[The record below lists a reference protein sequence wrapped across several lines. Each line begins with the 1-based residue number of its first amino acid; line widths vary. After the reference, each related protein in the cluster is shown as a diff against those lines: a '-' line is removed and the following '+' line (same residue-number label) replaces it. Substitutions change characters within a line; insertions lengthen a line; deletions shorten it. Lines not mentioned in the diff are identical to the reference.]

1 MKGAVVI
8 MTTEKLYDTIKS
20 WRDLVTA
27 EGMIGMSCEMDN
39 VLKQLEADML
49 IEQSKK
55 SGTKSI
61 VTAANRIIK
70 NAESLKRS
78 PMLEGMFTNRTR
90 DGSTLYCVC
99 DSFVAIRFNEK
110 PLLPEI
116 DENWRGQEMQ
126 LEHIVKPMDDSK
138 EIVLP
143 DIGELKVYIKTHKIK
158 EKNNPKKVADYLLDE
173 ELNLWVNPQYLLNA
187 MECLP
192 DCEVYAVNSISPIYV
207 TAENGD
213 GVVMPVKHK

>member
-1 MKGAVVI
+1 
-8 MTTEKLYDTIKS
+8 MTNEKLYDIIKS
-20 WRDLVTA
+20 WSVRIHD
-27 EGMIGMSCEMDN
+27 EGFLMMENEMLD
-39 VLKQLEADML
+39 VLKSLEADML

-70 NAESLKRS
+70 NAELRNN
-78 PMLEGMFTNRTR
+78 PMLEGMFTNQTR

-99 DSFVAIRFNEK
+99 DGFVAIRFNEK

-116 DENWRGQEMQ
+116 DSKYHGQEMQ
-126 LEHIVKPMDDSK
+126 LEQIVKPMDGSK
-138 EIVLP
+138 EISLP

-158 EKNNPKKVADYLLDE
+158 EKNNDKKVSDYLLDE

-192 DCEVYAVNSISPIYV
+192 DCKAYAANRISPIYFK
-207 TAENGD
+207 AENGD
-213 GVVMPVKHK
+213 GVVMPVNHK

>member
-1 MKGAVVI
+1 

-20 WRDLVTA
+20 WRDSCDTAGLYLVANDMNIT
-27 EGMIGMSCEMDN
+27 
-39 VLKQLEADML
+39 LKQLESDML

-70 NAESLKRS
+70 NAELRNK
-78 PMLEGMFTNRTR
+78 PMLEGMFTNQTR

-99 DSFVAIRFNEK
+99 DGVVAIRFNEK

-116 DENWRGQEMQ
+116 DEKYHGQEMQ
-126 LEHIVKPMDDSK
+126 LEQIVKPMDGSK
-138 EIVLP
+138 EIALP
-143 DIGELKVYIKTHKIK
+143 DISELKVYIKTHKIK
-158 EKNNPKKVADYLLDE
+158 EKNNDKKVADYLLNE

-192 DCEVYAVNSISPIYV
+192 DCKAYAANRISQIYFK
-207 TAENGD
+207 AENGD
-213 GVVMPVKHK
+213 GVVMPVNHK

>member
-1 MKGAVVI
+1 
-8 MTTEKLYDTIKS
+8 MTTEKLYDIIKS
-20 WRDLVTA
+20 WRVSCDTA
-27 EGMIGMSCEMDN
+27 GLYLISKDMDTT
-39 VLKQLEADML
+39 LKQLKADML
-49 IEQSKK
+49 MEQSKK

-70 NAESLKRS
+70 NAESTGRD
-78 PMLEGMFTNRTR
+78 MLIGMFTNQTR

-99 DSFVAIRFNEK
+99 DSFVAVRFNEK

-116 DENWRGQEMQ
+116 DSKYHGQEMQ
-126 LEHIVKPMDDSK
+126 LEYIVKPMDGSK
-138 EIVLP
+138 EIKLP

-192 DCEVYAVNSISPIYV
+192 DCKAYAANSISPIYV
-207 TAENGD
+207 EAENGD
-213 GVVMPVKHK
+213 GCVCPVKHK

>member
-1 MKGAVVI
+1 
-8 MTTEKLYDTIKS
+8 MTNEKLYDVIKS
-20 WRDLVTA
+20 WSIKIHD
-27 EGMIGMSCEMDN
+27 EGFLRMENEMLD
-39 VLKQLEADML
+39 VLKSLEADML

-70 NAESLKRS
+70 NAKLRNK
-78 PMLEGMFTNRTR
+78 PMLEGMFINQTR

-116 DENWRGQEMQ
+116 DSKYHGQEMQ
-126 LEHIVKPMDDSK
+126 LECIVKLMDGSK
-138 EIVLP
+138 EIALP

-158 EKNNPKKVADYLLDE
+158 EKNNPKKVADYLLNE

-192 DCEVYAVNSISPIYV
+192 DCKAYAANSISPIYV
-207 TAENGD
+207 EAENGD
-213 GVVMPVKHK
+213 GCVCSVKHK

>member
-1 MKGAVVI
+1 MA
-8 MTTEKLYDTIKS
+8 TEKLYDTIKI
-20 WRDLVTA
+20 WRDSVTA
-27 EGMIGMSCEMDN
+27 EGMIATGVEMDN

-70 NAESLKRS
+70 NAELLKRS
-78 PMLEGMFTNRTR
+78 SMLEGMFTNQTR

-116 DENWRGQEMQ
+116 DSKYHGEEMQ
-126 LEHIVKPMDDSK
+126 LEQIVKPMDSSK
-138 EIVLP
+138 EIDLP

-192 DCEVYAVNSISPIYV
+192 DCKAYAANRISPIYFK
-207 TAENGD
+207 AENGD
-213 GVVMPVKHK
+213 GVVMPVNHK

>member
-1 MKGAVVI
+1 
-8 MTTEKLYDTIKS
+8 MTTERLYYTIKE
-20 WRDLVTA
+20 WRDSCDTAGLYLVTKD
-27 EGMIGMSCEMDN
+27 MDAT
-39 VLKQLEADML
+39 LKQLESDML

-70 NAESLKRS
+70 NAESIKKPL
-78 PMLEGMFTNRTR
+78 LAGMFTNQTR

-99 DSFVAIRFNEK
+99 DSYVAIRFNEK

-116 DENWRGQEMQ
+116 DEKYHGQEMQ
-126 LEHIVKPMDDSK
+126 LEQIVKPMDGSK
-138 EIVLP
+138 EIALP
-143 DIGELKVYIKTHKIK
+143 DISELKVYIKTHKIK
-158 EKNNPKKVADYLLDE
+158 EKNNDKKVADYLLNE

-192 DCEVYAVNSISPIYV
+192 DCKAYAANRISPIYFK
-207 TAENGD
+207 AENGD
-213 GVVMPVKHK
+213 GVVMPVNHK

>member
-1 MKGAVVI
+1 
-8 MTTEKLYDTIKS
+8 MTIERLYDIIKA
-20 WRDLVTA
+20 WRDSCDTAGLYLVA
-27 EGMIGMSCEMDN
+27 KDMDTT
-39 VLKQLEADML
+39 LKQLEADML
-49 IEQSKK
+49 IEQLKK

-70 NAESLKRS
+70 NAESRNK
-78 PMLEGMFTNRTR
+78 PMLEGMFTNQTR

-116 DENWRGQEMQ
+116 DEKYHGQEMQ
-126 LEHIVKPMDDSK
+126 LEQIVKPMDGSK
-138 EIVLP
+138 EIDLP
-143 DIGELKVYIKTHKIK
+143 DISELKVYIKTHKIK

-192 DCEVYAVNSISPIYV
+192 DCKAYAANRISPIYIKN
-207 TAENGD
+207 ENGD
-213 GVVMPVKHK
+213 GCVCPVNHK

>member
-1 MKGAVVI
+1 
-8 MTTEKLYDTIKS
+8 MTTERLYDIIKA
-20 WRDLVTA
+20 WRDSCDTAGLYLVAKDMNTT
-27 EGMIGMSCEMDN
+27 
-39 VLKQLEADML
+39 LKQLETDML

-70 NAESLKRS
+70 NAKSLKRS
-78 PMLEGMFTNRTR
+78 SVIEGMFTNQTK

-116 DENWRGQEMQ
+116 DEKWHKQEMQ
-126 LEHIVKPMDDSK
+126 LEQIVKPMDGSK
-138 EIVLP
+138 EIILP
-143 DIGELKVYIKTHKIK
+143 DIGELNVHIKTHKIK
-158 EKNNPKKVADYLLDE
+158 EKNNPKKVADYLLNE

-192 DCEVYAVNSISPIYV
+192 DCKAYAANRISPIYFE
-207 TAENGD
+207 AENGD
-213 GVVMPVKHK
+213 GVVMPVNHK

>member
-1 MKGAVVI
+1 
-8 MTTEKLYDTIKS
+8 MTTERLYDTIKV
-20 WRDLVTA
+20 WRDAITI
-27 EGMIGMSCEMDN
+27 EGMTSMAYEMN
-39 VLKQLEADML
+39 NMLKQLEADML

-70 NAESLKRS
+70 NAESLKK
-78 PMLEGMFTNRTR
+78 PLLAGMFTNQTR

-99 DSFVAIRFNEK
+99 DGYVAIRFNEK

-116 DENWRGQEMQ
+116 DSKYHGQEMQ
-126 LEHIVKPMDDSK
+126 LEQIVKPMDGSK
-138 EIVLP
+138 EIELP
-143 DIGELKVYIKTHKIK
+143 DISELKVYIKTHKIK
-158 EKNNPKKVADYLLDE
+158 EKNNPKKVADYLLNE

-192 DCEVYAVNSISPIYV
+192 DCKAYAANRISPIYFK
-207 TAENGD
+207 AENGD
-213 GVVMPVKHK
+213 GVVMPVNHK

>member
-1 MKGAVVI
+1 
-8 MTTEKLYDTIKS
+8 MTNEKLYDIIKS
-20 WRDLVTA
+20 WSVRIHD
-27 EGMIGMSCEMDN
+27 EGFLMMENEMLD
-39 VLKQLEADML
+39 VLKSLESDML

-70 NAESLKRS
+70 NAESLKK
-78 PMLEGMFTNRTR
+78 PLLAGMFTNQTR

-99 DSFVAIRFNEK
+99 DSYVAIRFNEK

-116 DENWRGQEMQ
+116 DEKYHGQEMQ
-126 LEHIVKPMDDSK
+126 LEQIVKPMDGSK
-138 EIVLP
+138 KIALP
-143 DIGELKVYIKTHKIK
+143 DISELKVYIKTHKIK

-192 DCEVYAVNSISPIYV
+192 DCKAYAANRISPIYFK
-207 TAENGD
+207 AENGD
-213 GVVMPVKHK
+213 GVVMPVNHK

>member
-1 MKGAVVI
+1 
-8 MTTEKLYDTIKS
+8 MTTEKLYDIIKA
-20 WRDLVTA
+20 WRDSVTT
-27 EGMIGMSCEMDN
+27 EGMVFTGEEMDN

-70 NAESLKRS
+70 NAESTGKDRL
-78 PMLEGMFTNRTR
+78 MGMFTNQTR
-90 DGSTLYCVC
+90 DGLTLYCVC

-116 DENWRGQEMQ
+116 DSEYHGQEMH
-126 LEHIVKPMDDSK
+126 LEQIVKKPDFSK
-138 EIVLP
+138 EIKLP

-158 EKNNPKKVADYLLDE
+158 EKNNPKKVADYLLNE

-192 DCEVYAVNSISPIYV
+192 DCKAHAANSVSPIYV

-213 GVVMPVKHK
+213 GVVMPVNHK

>member
-1 MKGAVVI
+1 
-8 MTTEKLYDTIKS
+8 MTIERLYDIIKA
-20 WRDLVTA
+20 WRDSVTA
-27 EGMIGMSCEMDN
+27 EGMTSMAYEMNN
-39 VLKQLEADML
+39 VLNQLEADML

-70 NAESLKRS
+70 NAELRNK
-78 PMLEGMFTNRTR
+78 PILEGMFTNQTR

-99 DSFVAIRFNEK
+99 DGFVAIRFNEK

-116 DENWRGQEMQ
+116 DEKYHGQEMQ
-126 LEHIVKPMDDSK
+126 LEQIVRPIYDSE
-138 EIVLP
+138 EITLP
-143 DIGELKVYIKTHKIK
+143 NIDELKVYIKTHKIK
-158 EKNNPKKVADYLLDE
+158 EKNNDKKVADYLLDE

-192 DCEVYAVNSISPIYV
+192 DCKAYAANRISPIYLK
-207 TAENGD
+207 AENGD
-213 GVVMPVKHK
+213 GVVMPVNHK

>member
-1 MKGAVVI
+1 
-8 MTTEKLYDTIKS
+8 MTTEKLYDIIKS
-20 WRDLVTA
+20 WSVRIHD
-27 EGMIGMSCEMDN
+27 EGFLMMENEMLD
-39 VLKQLEADML
+39 VLKSLESDIL

-70 NAESLKRS
+70 NAESLNK
-78 PMLEGMFTNRTR
+78 PLLAGMFTNQTR

-116 DENWRGQEMQ
+116 DEKYHGQEMQ
-126 LEHIVKPMDDSK
+126 LEQIVKPMDGSK
-138 EIVLP
+138 EIALP
-143 DIGELKVYIKTHKIK
+143 DISELKVYIKTHKIK
-158 EKNNPKKVADYLLDE
+158 EKNNDKKVADYLLNE

-192 DCEVYAVNSISPIYV
+192 DCKAYAANRISPIYFK
-207 TAENGD
+207 AENGD
-213 GVVMPVKHK
+213 GVVMPVNHK

>member
-1 MKGAVVI
+1 
-8 MTTEKLYDTIKS
+8 MTTERLYDTIKV
-20 WRDLVTA
+20 WRDSCDTA
-27 EGMIGMSCEMDN
+27 GLYLIVKDMDAT
-39 VLKQLEADML
+39 LKQLEADML

-55 SGTKSI
+55 SSTKSI

-70 NAESLKRS
+70 NAESTGRD
-78 PMLEGMFTNRTR
+78 MLMGMFTNQTR

-99 DSFVAIRFNEK
+99 DGFVAIRFNEK

-116 DENWRGQEMQ
+116 DEKYHGQEMQ
-126 LEHIVKPMDDSK
+126 LEYIVKLMDGSK
-138 EIVLP
+138 EIALP
-143 DIGELKVYIKTHKIK
+143 DISELKVYIKTHKIK

-192 DCEVYAVNSISPIYV
+192 GCKAYAANRISPIYFK
-207 TAENGD
+207 AENGD
-213 GVVMPVKHK
+213 GCVCPVNHR

>member
-1 MKGAVVI
+1 
-8 MTTEKLYDTIKS
+8 MTIERLYDTIKG
-20 WRDLVTA
+20 WRDSCDTAGLYLVA
-27 EGMIGMSCEMDN
+27 KDMD
-39 VLKQLEADML
+39 VTLKQLEADML

-55 SGTKSI
+55 SGTNSI

-70 NAESLKRS
+70 NAESLKK
-78 PMLEGMFTNRTR
+78 PLLAGMFTNQTR

-99 DSFVAIRFNEK
+99 DSYVAIRFNEK

-116 DENWRGQEMQ
+116 DEKWHGQEMQ
-126 LEHIVKPMDDSK
+126 LEQIVKPMDGSK
-138 EIVLP
+138 EIALP
-143 DIGELKVYIKTHKIK
+143 DISELKVYIKTHKIK

-192 DCEVYAVNSISPIYV
+192 DCKAYAANRVSPIYLK
-207 TAENGD
+207 AENGD
-213 GVVMPVKHK
+213 GVVMPVNHK

>member
-1 MKGAVVI
+1 
-8 MTTEKLYDTIKS
+8 MTTEKLYDIIKT
-20 WRDLVTA
+20 WRDSVTA
-27 EGMIGMSCEMDN
+27 EGMIATGAEMDN
-39 VLKQLEADML
+39 LLKQLEADML

-70 NAESLKRS
+70 NAESLKK
-78 PMLEGMFTNRTR
+78 PLLAGMFTNQTR

-99 DSFVAIRFNEK
+99 DSYVAIRFNEK

-116 DENWRGQEMQ
+116 DEKWHGQEMQ
-126 LEHIVKPMDDSK
+126 LEQIVRPIYDSE
-138 EIVLP
+138 EITLP
-143 DIGELKVYIKTHKIK
+143 DLSELKVYIKTHKIK
-158 EKNNPKKVADYLLDE
+158 EKNNPKKVADYLLNE

-192 DCEVYAVNSISPIYV
+192 DCKAYAANRISPIYFK
-207 TAENGD
+207 AENGD
-213 GVVMPVKHK
+213 GVVMPVNHK

>member
-1 MKGAVVI
+1 
-8 MTTEKLYDTIKS
+8 MTTEKLYDTIKG
-20 WRDLVTA
+20 WRDYVTA
-27 EGMIGMSCEMDN
+27 EGMIATGTEMNN
-39 VLKQLEADML
+39 VLEQLEIDML

-70 NAESLKRS
+70 NAELRNK
-78 PMLEGMFTNRTR
+78 PMLEGMFTNQTK

-99 DSFVAIRFNEK
+99 DGYVAIRFNEK

-116 DENWRGQEMQ
+116 DEKWHGQEMN
-126 LEHIVKPMDDSK
+126 LGYVVNPTDGSK
-138 EIVLP
+138 EIALP
-143 DIGELKVYIKTHKIK
+143 DIRELKIYIKTHKIN
-158 EKNNPKKVADYLLDE
+158 EKNNPKKVADYLLNE

-192 DCEVYAVNSISPIYV
+192 DCKAYAEDRISPIYFK
-207 TAENGD
+207 AENGD
-213 GVVMPVKHK
+213 GVVMPVNHK

>member
-1 MKGAVVI
+1 
-8 MTTEKLYDTIKS
+8 MTTGKLYDIIKEWCDS
-20 WRDLVTA
+20 VTA
-27 EGMIGMSCEMDN
+27 EGMIATSAEMDN

-70 NAESLKRS
+70 NAELLKK
-78 PMLEGMFTNRTR
+78 PLLTGMFTNQAR

-99 DSFVAIRFNEK
+99 DSYVAIRFNEK

-116 DENWRGQEMQ
+116 DEKWHGQEMQ
-126 LEHIVKPMDDSK
+126 LEQIVKPMDGSK
-138 EIVLP
+138 EIALP
-143 DIGELKVYIKTHKIK
+143 DIRELNVYIKTHKIK
-158 EKNNPKKVADYLLDE
+158 EKNNPKKVADYLLNE
-173 ELNLWVNPQYLLNA
+173 ELNLWVDPQYLLNA

-192 DCEVYAVNSISPIYV
+192 DCKAYAANRISPIYFK
-207 TAENGD
+207 AENGD
-213 GVVMPVKHK
+213 GVVMPVNHK